1 MSFYSL
7 PASYGNSL
15 NEIVYNEQKW
25 NINIFLYSQFNYQNN
40 AIHLQNSKII
50 SISIIDQM
58 GLYGQHIQIIYSDT
72 EINSDENKKGPEP
85 LTSMFK
91 PNNTFLSV
99 NIKQPPLLQKNKKQ
113 IGYHGDFMVSEIQI
127 LSNDT
132 QSIIYKIT
140 GMHVNY
146 LTLMQNIN
154 YATNKLNDSK
164 KHSFDII
171 AEILSNQ
178 NVAYP
183 FMSIPAGKYKGK
195 QIDFITYKNMRIMQV
210 IQYCLAV
217 SIETKNDYSKIY
229 FFVHNMLQNKAYLIS
244 QSSDY
249 QFMTNNPLNFNL
261 IIQGKKQQNSVSTV
275 NGLSELNIITN
286 LSTQQ
291 TYGGVLSMANTY
303 KIGFHDYSHINRK
316 WTYEN
321 YTYNNIK
328 NLLRTSQNTVSL
340 LPTNELLNKY
350 EYLHIYPNYMH
361 GIQYETFKKL
371 YLTTNIS
378 FDVRG
383 DLSRAAG
390 QFLYIKSESN
400 GIVKQFGKI
409 WQIYRCIHKW
419 QQRYVCK

>member
-7 PASYGNSL
+7 PAAYGNSL

-91 PNNTFLSV
+91 PNNTFLSI

-132 QSIIYKIT
+132 QSILYKIT

-154 YATNKLNDSK
+154 YATDKTNDNKK
-164 KHSFDII
+164 YTFDII
-171 AEILSNQ
+171 TEILGNES
-178 NVAYP
+178 VKYP
-183 FMSIPAGKYKGK
+183 IAQIPANKYKGK
-195 QIDFITYKNMRIMQV
+195 LIDFITYKNMRIMQV

-217 SIETKNDYSKIY
+217 SIDKNIDYNKIY

-244 QSSDY
+244 QSVDY
-249 QFMTNNPLNFNL
+249 QFMNNPMNMDLT
-261 IIQGKKQQNSVSTV
+261 IQGKKQQDSVGSI
-275 NGLSELNIITN
+275 NILSDSNLITN
-286 LSTQQ
+286 ISTQQ
-291 TYGGVLSMANTY
+291 TYG
-303 KIGFHDYSHINRK
+303 RR
-316 WTYEN
+316 
-321 YTYNNIK
+321 IK
-328 NLLRTSQNTVSL
+328 YG
-340 LPTNELLNKY
+340 KY
-350 EYLHIYPNYMH
+350 I
-361 GIQYETFKKL
+361 
-371 YLTTNIS
+371 
-378 FDVRG
+378 
-383 DLSRAAG
+383 
-390 QFLYIKSESN
+390 
-400 GIVKQFGKI
+400 
-409 WQIYRCIHKW
+409 
-419 QQRYVCK
+419 

>member
-7 PASYGNSL
+7 PAAYGNSS

-91 PNNTFLSV
+91 PNNTFLSI

-113 IGYHGDFMVSEIQI
+113 IGYHGDFMISEIQI

-132 QSIIYKIT
+132 QSILYKIT
-140 GMHVNY
+140 GMYVNY

-154 YATNKLNDSK
+154 YATDKTNDNKK
-164 KHSFDII
+164 YTFDII
-171 AEILSNQ
+171 TEILGNES
-178 NVAYP
+178 VKYP
-183 FMSIPAGKYKGK
+183 IAQIPANKYKGK
-195 QIDFITYKNMRIMQV
+195 LIDFITYKNMRIMQV

-217 SIETKNDYSKIY
+217 SIDKTIDYNKIY

-244 QSSDY
+244 QSVDY
-249 QFMTNNPLNFNL
+249 QFMNNPMNMNL
-261 IIQGKKQQNSVSTV
+261 TIQGKKQQNSTGST
-275 NGLSELNIITN
+275 NILSDSNLITN
-286 LSTQQ
+286 ISTQQ
-291 TYGGVLSMANTY
+291 TYGGVLSMANIY
-303 KIGFHDYSHINRK
+303 NIGFYDYSHIDRK
-316 WTYEN
+316 WTYEG
-321 YTYNNIK
+321 YAYDDIK
-328 NLLRTSQNTVSL
+328 KILKTDQNTVSL
-340 LPTNELLNKY
+340 LPSNNILKNY
-350 EYLHIYPNYMH
+350 EYLHTYSNYMH

-378 FDVRG
+378 FNIRG

-390 QFLYIKSESN
+390 QFLYIKSESH
-400 GIVKQFGKI
+400 GIVKQFGKL
-409 WQIYRCIHKW
+409 WQIYRCIHRW
-419 QQRYVCK
+419 QRWYIYK

>member
-7 PASYGNSL
+7 SASYGNPS

-25 NINIFLYSQFNYQNN
+25 SINIFLYSQFDYQNN
-40 AIHLQNSKII
+40 AIYLQNSKII

-72 EINSDENKKGPEP
+72 EINSDETKKGPEP

-99 NIKQPPLLQKNKKQ
+99 NIKQPPLLQQRNKQ
-113 IGYHGDFMVSEIQI
+113 IGYHGDFMISEIQI

-132 QSIIYKIT
+132 QSILYKIA

-154 YATNKLNDSK
+154 YATDKTNDNKK
-164 KHSFDII
+164 YTFDII
-171 AEILSNQ
+171 SEILENKSVN
-178 NVAYP
+178 YP
-183 FMSIPAGKYKGK
+183 IAKIPANNYKGK
-195 QIDFITYKNMRIMQV
+195 LIDFITYKNMRIMQV

-217 SIETKNDYSKIY
+217 SIDKSIDYNKIY

-244 QSSDY
+244 QSADY
-249 QFMTNNPLNFNL
+249 QFMTNPINMSLT
-261 IIQGKKQQNSVSTV
+261 IQGKKQQDSVGSI
-275 NGLSELNIITN
+275 NILSDSNLITN
-286 LSTQQ
+286 ISTQQ
-291 TYGGVLSMANTY
+291 TYGGVLSMANIY
-303 KIGFHDYSHINRK
+303 KIGFYDYSHIDRK
-316 WTYEN
+316 WTYDG
-321 YTYNNIK
+321 YTYDNIK
-328 NLLRTSQNTVSL
+328 KILKTDQNTVSL
-340 LPTNELLNKY
+340 LPSNDILNKY
-350 EYLHIYPNYMH
+350 EYLHTYSNYMH

-378 FDVRG
+378 FNIRG

-390 QFLYIKSESN
+390 QFLNIKSESH
-400 GIVKQFGKI
+400 GIVKQFGNL
-409 WQIYRCIHKW
+409 WQIYRCIHRW
-419 QQRYVCK
+419 QRWYIYK